1 MPGPGSLRPCPTS
14 NWSRCWWSGPGRRTG
29 QGGLLQQ
36 LTKRVL
42 ESALE
47 GEITD
52 HLGYE
57 KHDPAGKNNGNSRNG
72 TRAKTV
78 LTDVGPVEVKVPRDT
93 AGSFEPQIV
102 KKRRSPAATKAVILD
117 CCHAEL
123 GLDADFHFQSGRRSD
138 GPPAGRRADF
148 AGASSRYEKAKTPLG
163 GRLTHFARTPGDE
176 GTDRALGMICPHAAR
191 FAEQRTRAAC
201 DRLPRGAARVPEAG
215 PEGGDGVP
223 GSPGVALR
231 RGRRATPGRQRRSPV
246 KRPTLLITS
255 SL

>member
-1 MPGPGSLRPCPTS
+1 MTDVLLVYYVGHGMRTRAEQSTLVLTGTS
-14 NWSRCWWSGPGRRTG
+14 SDPE
-29 QGGLLQQ
+29 
-36 LTKRVL
+36 VL
-42 ESALE
+42 PDSALLYPRLLE
-47 GEITD
+47 
-52 HLGYE
+52 
-57 KHDPAGKNNGNSRNG
+57 
-72 TRAKTV
+72 V
-78 LTDVGPVEVKVPRDT
+78 LRG
-93 AGSFEPQIV
+93 
-102 KKRRSPAATKAVILD
+102 SPAATKSVILD

-163 GRLTHFARTPGDE
+163 GRLTYFARTPGDE